1 MKTFYA
7 KWSFISFFMAFS
19 LSAAF
24 AADREVRLLK
34 YQNEIKSRESG
45 VYEVDGDLYVHVRIT
60 VKNSA
65 QMSRTKLKAALD
77 ANNLLK
83 KWAIDYSAP
92 ARNKVDDA
100 PAGVKFAASVAD
112 VCNTTWRFNDWNV
125 KFKGQEVSPYE
136 KGFVLLCQIMD
147 KEEVIKQIPPSF
159 SQAIPQDVLFKVL
172 PPYVREILKRETA
185 KLYGMCSA
193 IDLMPDAAAT
203 PKAKEEFA
211 KANAEVDKYLSS
223 SEFVAGLRERAKKIR
238 GPIVVENWEEIPQKP
253 MEEVSNSVVVVT
265 NVIAEIKVATNVVT
279 RAQADN
285 ERQASGFAAKGEVKE
300 TTRISDE
307 EEVVETRT
315 VTTVKTIRK
324 IRRKTVKEVSGTPL
338 FEDVFISGG
347 KTLGKASPQ
356 TEVGKKAVAA
366 YFDAVTPMDEK
377 SKMVAEA
384 LCENPGDSQLW
395 NLYGRCLLQKG
406 KKLAALLCFR
416 CAAKLDAA
424 NQYAIANLSSVYDD
438 LGYAELARG
447 LAVIA
452 YGIADDEWCRGVA
465 KKVLLK

>member
-1 MKTFYA
+1 
-7 KWSFISFFMAFS
+7 MALS

-24 AADREVRLLK
+24 AADREDRLAR
-34 YQNEIKSRESG
+34 YQNDIKSRESG
-45 VYEVDGDLYVHVRIT
+45 VYEIGGDLYVNVRFP
-60 VKNSA
+60 VNGSVQLNRAK
-65 QMSRTKLKAALD
+65 MKAALE

-92 ARNKVDDA
+92 ARNKVDSA
-100 PAGVKFAASVAD
+100 PGGVKFAASFAD
-112 VCNTTWRFNDWNV
+112 TINIIWRFNDWNM

-136 KGFVLLCQIMD
+136 KGFVLLCQIMAKD
-147 KEEVIKQIPPSF
+147 DVVKQIPPSF
-159 SQAIPQDVLFKVL
+159 SQAIPQDLLFKVL
-172 PPYVREILKRETA
+172 PSFVREMRKRDTK

-193 IDLMPDAAAT
+193 IDLMSDVAVA

-211 KANAEVDKYLSS
+211 KANAELEKYLAS
-223 SEFVAGLRERAKKIR
+223 SEFVVGLRERAKKIR
-238 GPIVVENWEEIPQKP
+238 GPIVVESWEEIPQKP

-279 RAQADN
+279 RAQSDK

-324 IRRKTVKEVSGTPL
+324 IRRKTVKEVSGAPL

-347 KTLGKASPQ
+347 KKLGKASPQ

-377 SKMVAEA
+377 SRMVDEA
-384 LCENPGDSQLW
+384 LCENPGDSQLR

-406 KKLAALLCFR
+406 EKLAALVCFR

-424 NQYAIANLSSVYDD
+424 NQYAITNLSSVYDD
-438 LGYAELARG
+438 LGYAELAHG

>member
-1 MKTFYA
+1 MKTICGNWIY
-7 KWSFISFFMAFS
+7 IPVFMAFS

-24 AADREVRLLK
+24 AADRDDRLAI
-34 YQNEIKSRESG
+34 YQNDIKSRESG
-45 VYEVDGDLYVHVRIT
+45 VYEVGGDLYVNVRLP
-60 VKNSA
+60 VNGSVQLNRAK
-65 QMSRTKLKAALD
+65 MKAALE

-92 ARNKVDDA
+92 TRNKVDSA
-100 PAGVKFAASVAD
+100 PEGVKFAASVAD
-112 VCNTTWRFNDWNV
+112 AINTVWRFNDWKM

-136 KGFVLLCQIMD
+136 KGFVLLCQIMAKD
-147 KEEVIKQIPPSF
+147 DVVKHIPPSF
-159 SQAIPQDVLFKVL
+159 SQAIPQDLLFKVL
-172 PPYVREILKRETA
+172 PSFVREMRKRDA
-185 KLYGMCSA
+185 KKLYGICNA

-203 PKAKEEFA
+203 PKAREEFA
-211 KANAEVDKYLSS
+211 KVNAELEKYLAS
-223 SEFVAGLRERAKKIR
+223 SEFVAGLRERARKIR
-238 GPIVVENWEEIPQKP
+238 GPIVVESWEDVPQKP

-265 NVIAEIKVATNVVT
+265 NVIAGITVSTNVAT
-279 RAQADN
+279 RAQSDK
-285 ERQASGFAAKGEVKE
+285 ERQSSGFAAKGEVKE

-307 EEVVETRT
+307 EEVVETKT
-315 VTTVKTIRK
+315 VTKVTTIRK
-324 IRRKTVKEVSGTPL
+324 IRRKTVAEVSGMPL

-347 KTLGKASPQ
+347 KTLDKASPQ
-356 TEVGKKAVAA
+356 TGTGKKAVAA

-406 KKLAALLCFR
+406 EKLAALLCFR

-424 NQYAIANLSSVYDD
+424 NQYAIANLSLVYDN

-452 YGIADDEWCRGVA
+452 YGIADDEWCRNAA

>member
-1 MKTFYA
+1 MKTICVNWIY
-7 KWSFISFFMAFS
+7 IPVFMAFS

-24 AADREVRLLK
+24 AADREDRLAK
-34 YQNEIKSRESG
+34 YQNEIKPRESG
-45 VYEVDGDLYVHVRIT
+45 VYEVDGDLYVNVRIP
-60 VKNSA
+60 VKGTA
-65 QMSRTKLKAALD
+65 QLNTAKMKAALE

-83 KWAIDYSAP
+83 KWAIAYSAP
-92 ARNKVDDA
+92 TRNKVDNA
-100 PAGVKFAASVAD
+100 SEGVKFAASVAD
-112 VCNTTWRFNDWNV
+112 DCNATWRFNDWNV

-136 KGFVLLCQIMD
+136 KGFVLLCQIMAKD
-147 KEEVIKQIPPSF
+147 DVVKQIPPSF

-172 PPYVREILKRETA
+172 PPFVREMRRRDAK
-185 KLYGMCSA
+185 KLYGMSSA

-211 KANAEVDKYLSS
+211 RVNAELEKYLAS
-223 SEFVAGLRERAKKIR
+223 SEFASAVKERARKIR
-238 GPIVVENWEEIPQKP
+238 GPVVVESWEEVAGEPT
-253 MEEVSNSVVVVT
+253 EEVSNSVVVVT

-279 RAQADN
+279 RAQSDK
-285 ERQASGFAAKGEVKE
+285 ERQASGFAAKGEVTE

-324 IRRKTVKEVSGTPL
+324 IRRKTVREVSGTPL

-347 KTLGKASPQ
+347 KALGKASAQ
-356 TEVGKKAVAA
+356 TEIGKKAVAA
-366 YFDAVTPMDEK
+366 YFDAVTPMDQK

-406 KKLAALLCFR
+406 EKMAALVCFR
-416 CAAKLDAA
+416 CAARLDAV

-438 LGYAELARG
+438 LGCAELARG
-447 LAVIA
+447 LAVVA
-452 YGIADDEWCRGVA
+452 YGIADDEWCRNAA